1 MHIKVVYAEQADHE
15 YLHVATID
23 TGPEFEPGLGY
34 IITEGTN
41 RGCLAIR
48 DNGGDFQPDC
58 WNFIDSDKEP
68 GTYHRD
74 DITEMLLANTNLAG
88 LN

>member
-1 MHIKVVYAEQADHE
+1 MLKVVYAEQADHE

-23 TGPEFEPGLGY
+23 TSPAFTPGLGY
-34 IITEGTN
+34 IVREGPN

-48 DNGGDFQPDC
+48 DPKGDFQPDL
-58 WNFIDSDKEP
+58 WNFMDEDKEP

-74 DITEMLLANTNLAG
+74 DITICLLANTNLAG